1 MESVPENRPIALSIA
16 GSDPSAG
23 AGIQVDLRVFSKHS
37 VFGTTVLTALTAQSP
52 LEVTAVRG
60 LPADFVQQQLQTLS
74 QALPIAA
81 AKTGML
87 WSADII
93 REVAQFLSANPS
105 IKVVV
110 DPVMIA
116 TSGARLISEEAVSA
130 LKEVLPLAT
139 IVTPNL
145 DEAALLLG
153 WERIGPSQMNEA
165 AEHLRAMY
173 STAFLLKGGH
183 LEGDPCDVLVWE
195 EGMRSWSAPR
205 ITGVLN
211 HGSGCMLSA
220 AITASLAKGLDLEDA
235 VDQALSFIR
244 GVLANSIALT
254 EDLRLSGVE
263 RAVL

>member
-1 MESVPENRPIALSIA
+1 MESLPEYRPIALSIA

-23 AGIQVDLRVFSKHS
+23 AGIQVDLRVFSRHS

-52 LEVTAVRG
+52 LEVTAVQG
-60 LPADFVQQQLQTLS
+60 LPAEFVQQQLQTLNR
-74 QALPIAA
+74 ALPIAA

-87 WSADII
+87 WSAEII
-93 REVAQFLSANPS
+93 REVTLFLSANPR

-130 LKEVLPLAT
+130 LKEMLPLAT
-139 IVTPNL
+139 VVTPNL

-153 WERIGPSQMNEA
+153 WEQILPSQMNEA
-165 AEHLRAMY
+165 AHQLSQMY
-173 STAFLLKGGH
+173 NSAFLLKGGH

-195 EGMRSWSAPR
+195 EGVRSWSSPR
-205 ITGVLN
+205 ITGVYN

-220 AITASLAKGLDLEDA
+220 AITASLAKGLNLVDA

-244 GVLANSIALT
+244 AVLVNSIALT
-254 EDLRLSGVE
+254 DDLRLSGVE
-263 RAVL
+263 RAMS